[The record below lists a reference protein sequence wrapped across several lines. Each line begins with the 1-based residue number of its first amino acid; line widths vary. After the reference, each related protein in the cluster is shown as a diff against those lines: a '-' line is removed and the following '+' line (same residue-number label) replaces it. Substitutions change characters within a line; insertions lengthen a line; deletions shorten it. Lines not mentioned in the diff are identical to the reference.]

1 MSTITKGK
9 AAPANQKH
17 QAKAFI
23 NWMIRDPQTNKVV
36 LKSSRGLVL
45 QGHPDY
51 PNKIEDALI
60 AKALAS
66 GGSFKTMMEV
76 SINLNQVT
84 DEIDLDS
91 IPVLAA
97 A

>member
-1 MSTITKGK
+1 MAITKK
-9 AAPANQKH
+9 ATPVKSKEKH

-23 NWMIRDPQTNKVV
+23 NWMIRDPKTGNVV

-60 AKALAS
+60 AKAEAC
-66 GGSFKTMMEV
+66 GGSFKTTMEV
-76 SINLNQVT
+76 SINLNQPV
-84 DEIDLDS
+84 EIDLDS
-91 IPVLAA
+91 IPVMEEAA
-97 A
+97 

>member
-9 AAPANQKH
+9 AAPKSEKH
-17 QAKAFI
+17 QAKAFV
-23 NWMIRDPQTNKVV
+23 NWVIRNAEGKIV
-36 LKSSRGLVL
+36 LKSSRGLAL
-45 QGHPDY
+45 QGHPDF

-60 AKALAS
+60 AKATAC

-84 DEIDLDS
+84 DTIDLDS
-91 IPVLAA
+91 IPMLAA